1 MLVLKKNDPNVA
13 ITPDATRATLYI
25 DDSVREVLSIKQSN
39 GYVQLLTFHDSNM
52 SGNLNMAGNIIV
64 NSGQVIVNGNL
75 TAANIMGP
83 LANGTSSVRIATAG
97 GNAVV
102 TVAGTSTMT
111 VSATGANITGT
122 ANISANTAIGG
133 NLAVTGGANVTANLA
148 AGNANIAGELL
159 VGANANVT
167 ANLKVTGNTLIVGNL
182 QVQGNTTYID
192 VSNLNVQDPII
203 SIGGG
208 PNGAPLTSNDGKDR
222 GTALQYFTTAP
233 VTAFMGWDNG
243 NSEFTFGS
251 NVTITNEVA
260 TYNQLGNI
268 RAANFIGTL
277 ASGTSNVSIPVASG
291 NVNIISAGNS
301 TLVVSGTGANVV
313 GTANISGNTAIGGNL
328 AVTGNITA
336 TNITATLTNGS
347 SNVAITANGNVT
359 VTSGGVATA
368 VVTSTGANITG
379 TANITGLVNMG
390 SNLVVVG
397 NVTAT
402 NFIGL
407 YANGSSNVGI
417 PTASGN
423 INLSPAGVANV
434 LVVTATGANIAG
446 TANVSGVAN
455 VGGNLNVAGNGAV
468 TGNLVVTANATA
480 GNFVGTLAN
489 GNTAIS
495 MTSNGN
501 VSVAVTGTAGVLVL
515 SSTGANITGTANVSG
530 NANVGNLGTAGQVVA
545 TGNVTGSTILATAG
559 TLTTENATGNLFIS
573 SNTTTVNMGLGAST
587 MTIGAN
593 GVQANIRGI
602 LTVGNFVVGN
612 TAYYSNGTGGN
623 FSIGYRDIPQVVASA
638 NVTLALTD
646 AGKHFYANGAAAF
659 NITIPAN
666 NTVALP
672 IGTAITIAQAGANSV
687 TIVPASGV
695 TLRLAGSPASSGN
708 RTLSSSGLAALLK
721 VEANIWYISG
731 SGVA

>member
-52 SGNLNMAGNIIV
+52 SGNLNMVGNIIV
-64 NSGQVIVNGNL
+64 NSGQVVVNGNL
-75 TAANIMGP
+75 TAANLMGP
-83 LANGTSSVRIATAG
+83 LANGTSNIRIAAAS

-122 ANISANTAIGG
+122 ANITANTAIGG
-133 NLAVTGGANVTANLA
+133 NLAVTGGANVTANLT
-148 AGNANIAGELL
+148 AGNANVVGEML

-167 ANLKVTGNTLIVGNL
+167 GNLRVAGNTLIVGNL
-182 QVQGNTTYID
+182 TVQGNTTSVD
-192 VSNLNVQDPII
+192 VTNLIVQDPII
-203 SIGGG
+203 SLGGG

-243 NSEFTFGS
+243 NGEFAFGS

-277 ASGTSNVSIPVASG
+277 ASGTSNISIPVASA
-291 NVNIISAGNS
+291 NVNIVAAGNT
-301 TLVVSGTGANVV
+301 TLAVSGTGANIT
-313 GTANISGNTAIGGNL
+313 GTANISGNTAVGGNL

-368 VVTSTGANITG
+368 VVTSTGANIIG

-390 SNLVVVG
+390 SNLVVVA
-397 NVTAT
+397 NVTAD
-402 NFIGL
+402 NFIGRFS
-407 YANGSSNVGI
+407 NGSSNISVA
-417 PTASGN
+417 ASSNVNISAAGN
-423 INLSPAGVANV
+423 ANV
-434 LVVTATGANIAG
+434 VVI
-446 TANVSGVAN
+446 SG
-455 VGGNLNVAGNGAV
+455 
-468 TGNLVVTANATA
+468 
-480 GNFVGTLAN
+480 
-489 GNTAIS
+489 S
-495 MTSNGN
+495 
-501 VSVAVTGTAGVLVL
+501 
-515 SSTGANITGTANVSG
+515 GANITGTANVSGAASIGSTLSVVG

-545 TGNVTGSTILATAG
+545 TGNVTGSSLTATAG
-559 TLTTENATGNLFIS
+559 TLVTESATGNIFIS
-573 SNTTTVNMGLGAST
+573 SNTTTVNLGLGAST
-587 MTIGAN
+587 MTMGAN
-593 GVQANIRGI
+593 GVQANLRGI

-612 TAYYSNGTGGN
+612 TSYYSNGTGGN

-666 NTVALP
+666 NTVAMP
-672 IGTAITIAQAGANSV
+672 IGTAITIAQAGANSITV
-687 TIVPASGV
+687 VPASGV
-695 TLRLAGSPASSGN
+695 TLRLAGSPSSTGN
-708 RTLSSSGLAALLK
+708 RTISSSGLAALLK